1 MKIIDGG
8 LCAVDDIFVSASK
21 EGKYGLAIISHKGSN
36 AAAVFT
42 SNKVVANSITLTK
55 ESIKNGK
62 IDAVVVNSGN
72 ANCYNGNQG
81 LIDAKSMVNQ
91 VADNLDIN
99 PNNVAVAST
108 GVIGRSMPMDIISK
122 LIDENITSLNH
133 SKKSAHD
140 VAKAIMTTDT
150 VPKEISVEIAL
161 KDGTIAKIG
170 AVTKGSGMIEPNMGT
185 MLSFIVTDVN
195 ATPEELNKSLKE
207 AVNQSFNMI
216 VVDGDESTN
225 DMALLMSTCKSG
237 KIDENFQEAL
247 NFVCLELAKM
257 MVKDGEGA
265 SKYIEVEVKN
275 AKSVEDAKLAA
286 KSIAKSSLVKSA
298 IFGNDPNWGRILV
311 AIGYS
316 GAQIDSNKLSISLD
330 ALDDD
335 SVTEVFV
342 VKEGIV
348 KALDNTKELSDSEE
362 LIKNKE
368 IKITVDLN
376 IGSECASA
384 YGCDLTYDYVKINA
398 EYTT

>member
-1 MKIIDGG
+1 MKIIEGG
-8 LCAVDDIFVSASK
+8 LCAVDDILVSASK
-21 EGKYGLAIISHKGSN
+21 DGKYGLAIISNKGSN

-42 SNKVVANSITLTK
+42 SNKVVANPITLTK

-62 IDAVVVNSGN
+62 IDAIVVNSGN
-72 ANCYNGNQG
+72 ANCYNGKQG
-81 LIDAKSMVNQ
+81 LMDAKLMVKQ
-91 VADNLDIN
+91 VADTLNISQD
-99 PNNVAVAST
+99 NVAVAST
-108 GVIGRSMPMDIISK
+108 GVIGRSMPMDIISP
-122 LIDENITSLNH
+122 LIESNLKSLNH

-150 VPKEISVEIAL
+150 VPKEISVETTL
-161 KDGTIAKIG
+161 NDGSIAKIG

-185 MLSFIVTDVN
+185 MLSFIVTDVD

-286 KSIAKSSLVKSA
+286 KSIVKSSLVKSA

-316 GAQIDSNKLSISLD
+316 GAEIDANKLSISLD
-330 ALDDD
+330 ALDDE
-335 SVTEVFV
+335 SLTEIFV
-342 VKEGIV
+342 VKEGVV

>member
-1 MKIIDGG
+1 M
-8 LCAVDDIFVSASK
+8 
-21 EGKYGLAIISHKGSN
+21 
-36 AAAVFT
+36 
-42 SNKVVANSITLTK
+42 TK

-62 IDAVVVNSGN
+62 IDAIVVNSGN
-72 ANCYNGNQG
+72 ANCYNGKQG
-81 LIDAKSMVNQ
+81 LMDAKLMVKQ
-91 VADNLDIN
+91 VADTLNISQD
-99 PNNVAVAST
+99 NVAVAST
-108 GVIGRSMPMDIISK
+108 GVIGRSMPMDIISP
-122 LIDENITSLNH
+122 LIESNLKSLNH

-150 VPKEISVEIAL
+150 VPKEISVETTL
-161 KDGTIAKIG
+161 NDGSIAKIG

-185 MLSFIVTDVN
+185 MLSFIVTDVD

-265 SKYIEVEVKN
+265 SKYVEVEVKN

-286 KSIAKSSLVKSA
+286 KSIVKSSLVKSA

-316 GAQIDSNKLSISLD
+316 GAEIDANKLSISLD
-330 ALDDD
+330 ALDDE
-335 SVTEVFV
+335 SLTEIFV
-342 VKEGIV
+342 VKEGVV

>member
-1 MKIIDGG
+1 MKIIEGG
-8 LCAVDDIFVSASK
+8 LCAVDDILVSASR
-21 EGKYGLAIISHKGSN
+21 EGKYGLAIISNEGSN

-42 SNKVVANSITLTK
+42 SNKIFANPIKLTK

-62 IDAVVVNSGN
+62 IDAIVINSGN
-72 ANCYNGNQG
+72 ANCYNGEQG
-81 LIDAKSMVNQ
+81 LIDAKLMVNQ
-91 VADNLDIN
+91 VATKLNLN
-99 PNNVAVAST
+99 ENNVAVAST
-108 GVIGRSMPMDIISK
+108 GVIGRSMPMDIISP
-122 LIDENITSLNH
+122 LIDKNIESLGH
-133 SKKSAHD
+133 SAKLSLD

-150 VPKEISVEIAL
+150 VPKEISVETVL
-161 KDGTIAKIG
+161 NDGTVAKIG

-185 MLSFIVTDVN
+185 MLSFIVTDVD
-195 ATPEELNKSLKE
+195 ATPKELNKSLKE

-275 AKSVEDAKLAA
+275 AKSVDDAKLAA
-286 KSIAKSSLVKSA
+286 KAIAKSSLVKSA
-298 IFGNDPNWGRILV
+298 IFCNYSNWGRILV

-316 GAQIDSNKLSISLD
+316 GAEVNSNKLSISLD

-335 SVTEVFV
+335 SVNEVFV
-342 VKEGIV
+342 IKEGVV

-368 IKITVDLN
+368 IKITVDLDV
-376 IGSECASA
+376 GSACASA